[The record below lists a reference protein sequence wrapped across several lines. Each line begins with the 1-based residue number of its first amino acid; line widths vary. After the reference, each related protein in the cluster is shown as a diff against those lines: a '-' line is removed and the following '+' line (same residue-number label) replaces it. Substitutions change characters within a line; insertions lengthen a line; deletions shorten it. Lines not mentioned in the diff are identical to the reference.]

1 VEVRR
6 LRADEAD
13 ALREL
18 RLRAMQDAPWAFGST
33 YARQLARGPEWWEA
47 RARQDG
53 DVLYVAADGDA
64 LAGMAGGF
72 YPGEEGVVQV
82 WGMWVAP
89 AARGRGLGR
98 ELVQRVVDWA
108 RERGAATVR
117 LDVTDTEAAR
127 PAAAL
132 YRSLGFAETGERNPL
147 DSDPSLETIVM
158 SRSP

>member
-1 VEVRR
+1 
-6 LRADEAD
+6 
-13 ALREL
+13 
-18 RLRAMQDAPWAFGST
+18 
-33 YARQLARGPEWWEA
+33 
-47 RARQDG
+47 
-53 DVLYVAADGDA
+53 
-64 LAGMAGGF
+64 MAGGF

-98 ELVQRVVDWA
+98 ELAQRVVDWA